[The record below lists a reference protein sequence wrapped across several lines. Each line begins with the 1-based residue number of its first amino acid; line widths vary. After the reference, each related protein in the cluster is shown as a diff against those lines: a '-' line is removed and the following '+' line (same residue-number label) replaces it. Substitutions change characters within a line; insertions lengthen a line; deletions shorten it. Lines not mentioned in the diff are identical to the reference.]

1 MAASLAAEVR
11 MWWSSVAW
19 ACGGFVCDPAQP
31 VDQAGEE
38 VIFSVDEAA
47 DRVTMHVRVAY

>member
-1 MAASLAAEVR
+1 